1 MQWILSKIK
10 LKATNT
16 KIDVKVGNT
25 LVNELQVSASFTD
38 NGNSVI
44 VTNLPIQFSF
54 IKGDGT
60 FVDGHFRTEAN
71 ETIADNLGTDVDED
85 GIAGFFD
92 ADMDGDGIAESIDL
106 DGDGITDAFEGLAD
120 FLG

>member
-1 MQWILSKIK
+1 MSSWINETLYPGKPD
-10 LKATNT
+10 LKW
-16 KIDVKVGNT
+16 ID
-25 LVNELQVSASFTD
+25 
-38 NGNSVI
+38 
-44 VTNLPIQFSF
+44 SF